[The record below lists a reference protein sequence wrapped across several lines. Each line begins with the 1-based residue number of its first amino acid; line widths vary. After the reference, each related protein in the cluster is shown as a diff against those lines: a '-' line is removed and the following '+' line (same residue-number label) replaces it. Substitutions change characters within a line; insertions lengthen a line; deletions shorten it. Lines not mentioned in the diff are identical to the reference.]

1 MKRSFILRILTA
13 ALFAAMMGAIFT
25 PVVGAA
31 TFVASNFVKIP
42 AGSFGMAVTPE
53 IWTDY
58 IIGNLFKNN
67 EFLLESVDESQYVI
81 GGTVVHIPQA
91 GAASGVQRNRTSLPA
106 SVTRRRD
113 IDITYAL
120 DEFTTDPRFIPNA
133 DKVELSYDKMES
145 CMYEDMANLHEVV
158 AEAMLYNWRPTYFIK
173 ASGNDSSNNTIHG
186 SGSRTGVSIADFAKA
201 KVIFNKWNLPK
212 ADRYVILNSEM
223 YEQLCSEV
231 RNASN
236 DVLGAVYDNV
246 TGRLRALEGFTI
258 LERSTTLMASNSTL
272 SQVIGTQYFKW
283 TSGNDLTYSV
293 EDYINIE
300 NGSKAA
306 GTTDCCYGIFWH
318 KSCVARA
325 LGNTVMYTNEGDPTY
340 YGDIYSFLQRLGGRA
355 RRADGKGVLGLIQEC
370 SDNQN

>member
-81 GGTVVHIPQA
+81 GGTLVHIPQA

-173 ASGNDSSNNTIHG
+173 ASGDDSTNNTIHG

-223 YEQLCSEV
+223 YEQLCSEI

-236 DVLGAVYDNV
+236 DVLSAVYDNV

-272 SQVIGTQYFKW
+272 SQVTGTQYFKW
-283 TSGNDLTYSV
+283 TGGNDLTYSV

-306 GTTDCCYGIFWH
+306 GTSDCCYGIFWH

-355 RRADGKGVLGLIQEC
+355 RRADGKGVLGLIQEYHA
-370 SDNQN
+370 S